1 MAPAPNRRVVVAAAG
16 YGKTTALR
24 RWYPAPAARWWPAGT
39 DPAAFVARAG
49 AEADGPIVLDDLPRL
64 PDDEL
69 ARLLNAVA
77 ALGPGVDV
85 ALASRWP
92 VPWRSPAADRWT
104 ETGPAEL
111 ACTVDDVADLLA
123 EACGTADPDL
133 AARLHSDT
141 GGWPALVQLAVE
153 AVRLH
158 GSATDPA
165 VSGPAAAYVRDHVLP
180 GLSEQARH
188 LIARAGGLSPL
199 TAGLCG
205 ALGVPEPGALTDLL
219 RQVGILVREPG
230 SAPGLP
236 VVERLV
242 PVLARIAS
250 VGAGTQPGAAADTG
264 GGTGVAPAEGFRAAT
279 SAGDGRAT
287 ARAAAGW
294 YREHGPPSAAARELV
309 RAGDHAAAADVLREH
324 GGRMV
329 AGGHAG
335 LVARLVGELPEDERD
350 DRLRL
355 LLGDALRTSGDLGG
369 AQRAYEAVAETQR
382 PLAAATAWRLGRV
395 FYQRGDAHGALA
407 VFARCPAEE
416 QVSGRDAALLAGS
429 IAHASLL
436 AGAVEAAVGSARRA
450 VRLAAAAGDDTALA
464 AAYLSLALCLAVS
477 GDTAGSEEHFA
488 LALPIAQRTGD
499 VLLLT
504 QIHTN
509 RSYQRLQQAHYAA
522 ALESAELCAVYAQ
535 AAGSPSLHAIAT
547 SNEADA
553 LAMLGRYDEA
563 ARRYRTAIA
572 HYQRHGSRRFAGAVL
587 GLAELYWR
595 RGWREQARAAYEQVI
610 EVGSGAGNAHVLVP
624 ALAGLALTVLA
635 DDVKAAAAHA
645 EAAAEQAG
653 PELSRPA
660 LLAQGWI
667 ALHQGGPGR
676 AAELATEAARAARTR
691 GEPAGLADALELR
704 AAAEP
709 DPQRARAALREA
721 RAIWTE
727 AGAEV
732 EAARIAVL
740 AARLPGAGADER
752 ADAMLCAQRLA
763 GADALADRIGAA
775 TGTGDRPQVR
785 VRALGRFEVELAGQV
800 VPASQW
806 QSRKARDLL
815 RILVAR
821 RGRPVPRAE
830 LCELLWPDA
839 DGQRTG
845 HRLSVLLNIVRG
857 VLDPGKAHPADHY
870 LNADQASIALNL
882 ATTGVDVEDF
892 LDQVA
897 RARRLV
903 EQQATEQARLT
914 LLAADQ
920 LYRADAFEDEPYTEW
935 AGPLHEEARAAYL
948 AMLRMLAHTSRAAG
962 QPGAAVGY
970 LLRLLERDPYDERA
984 HRSLVRTLVAGGQH
998 GEARRAFGRYGDAM
1012 RSIGVSPPDRD
1023 LLVPVQRPAAPRR

>member
-1 MAPAPNRRVVVAAAG
+1 MAPAASRRIVIAAAG

-24 RWYPAPAARWWPAGT
+24 RWCPAPGARWWPGGT
-39 DPAAFVARAG
+39 DPVLFVVDAATG
-49 AEADGPIVLDDLPRL
+49 GDGPIVLDDLPE
-64 PDDEL
+64 PTGDEL
-69 ARLLNAVA
+69 RRLLEAVA
-77 ALGPGVDV
+77 GLSADV
-85 ALASRWP
+85 EVVLASRWP
-92 VPWRSPAADRWT
+92 LAWRRHAGPGRWT
-104 ETGPAEL
+104 ELGPADL
-111 ACTVDDVADLLA
+111 ACTVDDVADLLT
-123 EACGTADPDL
+123 EACATSDPDL
-133 AARLHSDT
+133 AARLHVAT

-153 AVRLH
+153 AVRVH
-158 GSATDPA
+158 GAAADPA
-165 VSGPAAAYVRDHVLP
+165 AGPLAAYVRDQVLTSLP
-180 GLSEQARH
+180 EEAR
-188 LIARAGGLSPL
+188 LLVARVGELSPL
-199 TAGLCG
+199 TAGLCM
-205 ALGVPEPGALTDLL
+205 ALGVPEAEALTALL
-219 RQVGILVREPG
+219 RQVGVLVREPG
-230 SAPGLP
+230 AAPGLP
-236 VVERLV
+236 VVERIV
-242 PVLARIAS
+242 PVVARIAAA
-250 VGAGTQPGAAADTG
+250 GADHRSTALAAA
-264 GGTGVAPAEGFRAAT
+264 A
-279 SAGDGRAT
+279 
-287 ARAAAGW
+287 W
-294 YREHGPPSAAARELV
+294 YREHGPAAAAARELA
-309 RAGDHAAAADVLREH
+309 RAGDRAGAAEVLREH
-324 GGRMV
+324 GTRIV
-329 AGGHAG
+329 SHGHAG
-335 LVARLVGELPEDERD
+335 LVVRLVGELPPDERD
-350 DRLRL
+350 ERLWL
-355 LLGDALRTSGDLGG
+355 LLGDALRTSGDLGA
-369 AQRAYEAVAETQR
+369 AQRAYEA
-382 PLAAATAWRLGRV
+382 AAGMRRLLPAAVAWRLGRV
-395 FYQRGDAHGALA
+395 SYQRGDAHGALA
-407 VFARCPAEE
+407 AFARAVPGETGPE
-416 QVSGRDAALLAGS
+416 AALLA
-429 IAHASLL
+429 AAVANARLL
-436 AGAVEAAVGSARRA
+436 AGDVDEAVASARSAVGT
-450 VRLAAAAGDDTALA
+450 AAAAGDDTALA
-464 AAYLSLALCLAVS
+464 MAYLSLALCLGVA
-477 GDTAGSEEHFA
+477 GDGAGSAEHYA

-499 VLLLT
+499 VVLLT

-509 RSYQRLQQAHYAA
+509 RSYQQLQQAHYAA
-522 ALESAELCAVYAQ
+522 ALESAELCAGYAQ

-563 ARRYRTAIA
+563 ARRYRAAIA

-610 EVGSGAGNAHVLVP
+610 EVGAGAGNAHVLVP

-635 DDVKAAAAHA
+635 DDVKAAAGYA
-645 EAAAEQAG
+645 EAAVDQAG

-667 ALHQGGPGR
+667 ALHQGAPVR

-709 DPQRARAALREA
+709 DPHRARAALREA
-721 RAIWTE
+721 KAIWTE

-752 ADAMLCAQRLA
+752 ADALPAAQRLA
-763 GADALADRIGAA
+763 AADALADRIGAA
-775 TGTGDRPQVR
+775 TGSGDRPQVR

-800 VPASQW
+800 VPASSW

-821 RGRPVPRAE
+821 RGRPVPRSE

-857 VLDPGKAHPADHY
+857 VLDPGKVHPGDHY
-870 LNADQASIALNL
+870 LTADQASIALNL
-882 ATTGVDVEDF
+882 GTTGVDVEDF

-903 EQQATEQARLT
+903 EQQSPEQARLT
-914 LLAADQ
+914 LLAAEQ
-920 LYRADAFEDEPYTEW
+920 LYRADAFEDEPYTDW

-948 AMLRMLAHTSRAAG
+948 AMLRLLAHTSRLAG

-1023 LLVPVQRPAAPRR
+1023 LLVPVRQATAARR